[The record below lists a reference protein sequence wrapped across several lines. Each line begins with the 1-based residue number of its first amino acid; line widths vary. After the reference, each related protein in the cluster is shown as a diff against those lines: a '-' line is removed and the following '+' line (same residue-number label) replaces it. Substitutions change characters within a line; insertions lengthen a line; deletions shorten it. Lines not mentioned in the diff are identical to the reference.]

1 MSVNQ
6 GYRRMEDK
14 SKMEEGSE
22 KHAGLIME
30 YVNESL
36 ALSFK
41 RY

>member
-14 SKMEEGSE
+14 SKMEDSSG
-22 KHAGLIME
+22 KHAVLIME
-30 YVNESL
+30 HVNESL